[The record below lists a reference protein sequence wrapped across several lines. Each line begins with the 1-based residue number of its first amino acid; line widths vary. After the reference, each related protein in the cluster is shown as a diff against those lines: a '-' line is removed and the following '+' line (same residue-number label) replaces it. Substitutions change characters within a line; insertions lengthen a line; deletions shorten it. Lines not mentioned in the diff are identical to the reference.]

1 MEISF
6 AHGLDRTPF
15 DVRPDAQVVAADAIP
30 FHGIVPRGL
39 RSWLD
44 ARGSDG
50 PQVWER
56 NAHRLHDHGS
66 EVTAE
71 LRELR
76 RAAGRLGVLS
86 FGQSALA
93 AAGYLKRLAGNRGEM
108 WYIKE
113 GQISSV
119 WVAAIDGAAAVVLNV
134 ARDRVAGDEL
144 RDSSHRM
151 RLLAAAVPTVAVAS
165 VEDIATVG
173 LDSAAGAAAA
183 VVVRNALVERAVEV
197 HRLPNGL
204 GYALVDRFVTDD
216 DVPARIRAVRARVA
230 TGRERAAIDDTIA
243 RVLAAARPDFP
254 IGLDIDD
261 GDVVWDGTRAHVV
274 AVG

>member
-6 AHGLDRTPF
+6 AHGPDRTPF

-76 RAAGRLGVLS
+76 RRQPGWASSR
-86 FGQSALA
+86 SANPPWP
-93 AAGYLKRLAGNRGEM
+93 R
-108 WYIKE
+108 
-113 GQISSV
+113 
-119 WVAAIDGAAAVVLNV
+119 
-134 ARDRVAGDEL
+134 
-144 RDSSHRM
+144 
-151 RLLAAAVPTVAVAS
+151 P
-165 VEDIATVG
+165 AT
-173 LDSAAGAAAA
+173 
-183 VVVRNALVERAVEV
+183 
-197 HRLPNGL
+197 
-204 GYALVDRFVTDD
+204 
-216 DVPARIRAVRARVA
+216 
-230 TGRERAAIDDTIA
+230 
-243 RVLAAARPDFP
+243 
-254 IGLDIDD
+254 
-261 GDVVWDGTRAHVV
+261 
-274 AVG
+274 